1 MDTDRA
7 ALARDPQEASP
18 RSLRRV
24 LVVGVLAGYPLF
36 VAAWVGLP
44 ELGVTGLVW
53 TIVVAGL
60 GLGVMLG
67 AFGLYQFQASMAHVP
82 DAQLD
87 ERQIG
92 IRDRAYLVSYRI
104 LATLMLLGI
113 FAFSIAPDV
122 LDRPLA
128 VTFETMQPLMWGALL
143 YSLILPSAVIAWQ
156 EPDLPGEE

>member
-1 MDTDRA
+1 MDTNSAARA
-7 ALARDPQEASP
+7 RQQPDASP

-53 TIVVAGL
+53 TVVVAGL

-67 AFGLYQFQASMAHVP
+67 AFGLYGFQTSMAHVP

-87 ERQIG
+87 ERQIA

-104 LATLMLLGI
+104 LATFMLLGI
-113 FAFSIAPDV
+113 FALSIAPDV
-122 LDRPLA
+122 LDRPLV

-156 EPDLPGEE
+156 EPDLPGEG

>member
-67 AFGLYQFQASMAHVP
+67 ALGLYQFQASMAHVP

>member
-1 MDTDRA
+1 MDLDRA
-7 ALARDPQEASP
+7 ARARHQQDASP
-18 RSLRRV
+18 RSLRRI

-36 VAAWVGLP
+36 VTAWVGLP
-44 ELGVTGLVW
+44 AIGVTGLVW
-53 TIVVAGL
+53 AIVVAGL
-60 GLGVMLG
+60 GLGVLLG
-67 AFGLYQFQASMAHVP
+67 ALGLYQFQRSMAHTP

-87 ERQIG
+87 ERQIA

-104 LATLMLLGI
+104 LATFMLLAI
-113 FAFSIAPDV
+113 FALSIAPDV

-143 YSLILPSAVIAWQ
+143 YSFILPSAVIAWQ